1 MTVYKYNTP
10 KMRLLLYDYLR
21 DYHPDINLNTNFRCL
36 SPDHED
42 VHPSMSFSP
51 KYNICKCWACG
62 KKYDIFSLVAQD
74 FNISPTNFMAQ
85 VSKVAE
91 LYPNYIEI
99 NEEYLK
105 QHPRI
110 EEKKYPI
117 KDYSY
122 YFKKCQLN
130 ISKTDYLQ
138 KRGIAESLIYK
149 YKIGY
154 DERNESII
162 FPITKNCY
170 SARSVIDDKKYNSS
184 AKISIWNESKITDKT
199 SFFIVTE
206 SIIDA
211 LSLETIGCDIPVTS
225 LCGVTHY
232 KNLIDKVKSVGFD
245 GTVILSFDNDHWGKT
260 WGKLVEDELHKIG
273 IKTINYPFTHEFKDI
288 NEALMS
294 NKESLVSALSMLEQ
308 AVKSKENHKE
318 LESSK
323 KEVSA
328 KEPDSLEI

>member
-1 MTVYKYNTP
+1 MTVYKYNTS
-10 KMRLLLYDYLR
+10 KMRMLLYDYLK
-21 DYHPDINLNTNFRCL
+21 DYHPEINLESSFRCL

-99 NEEYLK
+99 NEDYLK
-105 QHPRI
+105 YHPKI
-110 EEKKYPI
+110 EKENYFAI
-117 KDYSY
+117 DFSS
-122 YFKKCQLN
+122 YFKKCQINL
-130 ISKTDYLQ
+130 SKTDYLQ
-138 KRGIAESLIYK
+138 KRGIADSLIYK

-154 DERNESII
+154 DEKRECVI
-162 FPITKNCY
+162 FPINQYCY
-170 SARSVIDDKKYNSS
+170 FARSIKDNGKFNSKG
-184 AKISIWNESKITDKT
+184 KISLWNEDKINSNND
-199 SFFIVTE
+199 FFIVTE

-211 LSLETIGCDIPVTS
+211 LSLETIGCDIPIVA
-225 LCGVTHY
+225 LNGVANYQKVIDIIKKNNY
-232 KNLIDKVKSVGFD
+232 K
-245 GTVILSFDNDHWGKT
+245 GTVVLSLDNDIAGRNFSGLAK
-260 WGKLVEDELHKIG
+260 KELESIG

-308 AVKSKENHKE
+308 AVKSKENQKK